1 MKSHTIE
8 IDDDVFRYLKKRAEP
23 FEDTPNSV
31 LRRELLKNSRLPIG
45 TGSPLRIAD
54 AGTADLFPIGT
65 PVALQQIL
73 EVVLL
78 IKSGTH
84 KRNEATRIIAKKH
97 NVAQQTVQDKYGRQL
112 GMTADEFDRLL
123 IPSKAEDLIALL
135 IKKFPSYGDI
145 IRKSVNL

>member
-31 LRRELLKNSRLPIG
+31 LRRELLRNGRLPIG
-45 TGSPLRIAD
+45 TGSPLGIDDAD
-54 AGTADLFPIGT
+54 TTDLFPIGT

-78 IKSGTH
+78 VKNGTCR
-84 KRNEATRIIAKKH
+84 RNEATRIIAKKH

-123 IPSKAEDLIALL
+123 IPSKAEDLMALL

-145 IRKSVNL
+145 IRESVNS